1 MAITAFAAATA
12 AAARMTR
19 VAFAET
25 VLTRASAVRF
35 TLASVAAVAE
45 AVVAFTVVAAAV
57 TTFVTTFS
65 QSRQRRTRHGTDRLL
80 QQTCDIPDKVSAN
93 RATAFSGW
101 K

>member
-57 TTFVTTFS
+57 TTF
-65 QSRQRRTRHGTDRLL
+65 SRSRRKRARHGTDRLL